1 MSIEPLRDVRNHF
14 SEVVDRVHQHHERVT
29 VTKNGRPVAVV
40 VSPEDLSALEEN
52 LAVLADASALRDIR
66 DGDAAYAHGDVV
78 RGEEA
83 VRALRLQDRT

>member
-40 VSPEDLSALEEN
+40 VSPEDLSAQEEN
-52 LAVLADASALRDIR
+52 LAVLADESALRDIR
-66 DGDAAYAHGDVV
+66 DGDDA
-78 RGEEA
+78 
-83 VRALRLQDRT
+83 

>member
-1 MSIEPLRDVRNHF
+1 MSMSIEPLRDVRNHF

-52 LAVLADASALRDIR
+52 LAVLADESALRDIR
-66 DGDAAYAHGDVV
+66 DGDAA
-78 RGEEA
+78 
-83 VRALRLQDRT
+83 

>member
-66 DGDAAYAHGDVV
+66 DGDAAYASDDVV
-78 RGEEA
+78 RGA
-83 VRALRLQDRT
+83 NAIRSLRS